1 MTVGKAIY
9 YLLNNSTD
17 LEAVVGTRIFPEVAE
32 QDSALPF
39 VMYSVISNEP
49 SDTHSGP
56 SLLDVAQ
63 VDVIAYNTSYSG
75 CIDMGVYV
83 RAALDRVTG
92 TYNGVNVQ
100 SCQYNSEVIDFDEYK
115 RAYVITQSYDV
126 RISRT
131 EFEIAQ
137 GTPVTGARL
146 GDLYD
151 VTDDATTGQ
160 VIIKQA
166 DGTWAGGD
174 AAATLGDLTDVTI
187 DDPQD
192 REALVYDQDANTW
205 INGAST
211 KLAIRVINQ
220 TGNTLLAGTPVKA
233 SGVQGDQVK
242 VTVYQAG
249 QDPKLYI
256 GMLDSDIPNGGTG
269 YARQTGAIYNL
280 NTAHLNVGDILYVNE
295 LSLIGNNG
303 LFYLSTTAPTGTFG
317 TPVAKIPTAI
327 VLRKH
332 ENTGRVYVRTWSPDS
347 TLDEL
352 ANVSASNKSAG
363 DVLVWNGSV
372 WAAGATLAPSLYE
385 LRDVFD
391 YSGAT
396 LKSGTI
402 LAWDATNGY
411 WFPQPKI
418 SFLPDNSVYYLGQYD
433 TEAGTGRTA
442 ASTASVTVERYLTIQ
457 GDGEG
462 ESISAQSDTPSSG
475 NKIVRK
481 IWYKANSFEQSDV
494 DTWTLV
500 HTFADDTAYSATEA
514 TFEALLNAQTYGTP
528 PFTLAQS
535 WEDVPAFTG
544 LLDTYPG
551 AAAAYSLRLLD
562 ADYSGSAINVRRA
575 SDNAVQDIGFDA
587 NGDLDTSALATF
599 CAGTDGYVVR
609 WYDQSGNSND
619 AVQATT
625 SAQPQIVASGSV
637 VVVSGSPAVSFDG
650 SNDYLQSTYT
660 NANNYTAFWAQLP
673 VNGVG
678 GQVIGRGDLSGRHVA
693 GWFGS
698 SVGHYRGG
706 SADIQAAGATA
717 RYIGYTLSLPS
728 SISCRVGYNGSTG
741 STNSAIG
748 TSTLTSMIL
757 GAERGSLSLY
767 GQSKIH
773 EIILYP
779 SDQSANRT
787 GIESNI
793 NTYYSIY

>member
-174 AAATLGDLTDVTI
+174 AAGALGDLTDVTSDVTSEAI
-187 DDPQD
+187 D
-192 REALVYDQDANTW
+192 RHALVYDEDSGEW
-205 INGAST
+205 IPRYPGE
-211 KLAIRVINQ
+211 IRVIN
-220 TGNTLLAGTPVKA
+220 TSGDTLLKGQLATAVGA
-233 SGVQGDQVK
+233 QGDQVE
-242 VTVYQAG
+242 VRPYNS
-249 QDPKLYI
+249 QDDWRYLVGI
-256 GMLDSDIPNGGTG
+256 ATEEMVNGASGHVITLGEVRGLDTD
-269 YARQTGAIYNL
+269 QF
-280 NTAHLNVGDILYVNE
+280 NVGDLLY
-295 LSLIGNNG
+295 
-303 LFYLSTTAPTGTFG
+303 PTGLINSFSPFG
-317 TPVAKIPTAI
+317 LTKFGETAGGPDNPLPI
-327 VLRKH
+327 AICTRSH
-332 ENTGRVYVRTWSPDS
+332 ANTGRIQVRMWTPGHVKQLAGLSDVYVPSPYIGAILKYVKVGS
-347 TLDEL
+347 TSFWGYLPQTSKSILD
-352 ANVSASNKSAG
+352 
-363 DVLVWNGSV
+363 
-372 WAAGATLAPSLYE
+372 GATE
-385 LRDVFD
+385 DVEIYYYAEGGD
-391 YSGAT
+391 T
-396 LKSGTI
+396 QL
-402 LAWDATNGY
+402 DTNA
-411 WFPQPKI
+411 
-418 SFLPDNSVYYLGQYD
+418 L
-433 TEAGTGRTA
+433 
-442 ASTASVTVERYLTIQ
+442 
-457 GDGEG
+457 
-462 ESISAQSDTPSSG
+462 SDTPSSG

-481 IWYKANSFEQSDV
+481 IWYATSSQADP
-494 DTWTLV
+494 DTGTWTLYQTLADNA
-500 HTFADDTAYSATEA
+500 TFAQLQAA
-514 TFEALLNAQTYGTP
+514 FEASLLVSPTGGQPVSIKTT
-528 PFTLAQS
+528 

-544 LLDTYPG
+544 LLDDYPG

-599 CAGTDGYVVR
+599 CAGTNGFIVR
-609 WYDQSGNSND
+609 WYDQSGNGYD
-619 AVQATT
+619 VEQATT
-625 SAQPQIVASGSV
+625 SRQPQIVASGAVLTKNGKPSANGGSGIVLLSNTLPTPLSQPTNLILVAASGGASNRYAFGETQYFGTGASNFSMYAQYFAYTSTAIDTNQHLWFAEYNSPNSNAYQDGAQVISNQNVGSYSV
-637 VVVSGSPAVSFDG
+637 TKIRLFNLTTNNGWDG
-650 SNDYLQSTYT
+650 SIQE
-660 NANNYTAFWAQLP
+660 
-673 VNGVG
+673 
-678 GQVIGRGDLSGRHVA
+678 VIV
-693 GWFGS
+693 
-698 SVGHYRGG
+698 
-706 SADIQAAGATA
+706 
-717 RYIGYTLSLPS
+717 
-728 SISCRVGYNGSTG
+728 
-741 STNSAIG
+741 
-748 TSTLTSMIL
+748 
-757 GAERGSLSLY
+757 
-767 GQSKIH
+767 
-773 EIILYP
+773 YP
-779 SDQSANRT
+779 SNQSANRT

>member
-174 AAATLGDLTDVTI
+174 AAGALGDLTDVASDVTSEAI
-187 DDPQD
+187 D
-192 REALVYDQDANTW
+192 RHALVYDEDSGQW
-205 INGAST
+205 ITRYPGEIRIYNDREDTIVKGRCVTAIGA
-211 KLAIRVINQ
+211 
-220 TGNTLLAGTPVKA
+220 
-233 SGVQGDQVK
+233 QGDMVSVRAYITTDDTRYVVGVATEEMAPGDSGHAITIGEVRGLDTEGFAVGTILQPTNFVNSLRPFGMAPA
-242 VTVYQAG
+242 TAGAG
-249 QDPKLYI
+249 QPDRPLPI
-256 GMLDSDIPNGGTG
+256 AMVTRSH
-269 YARQTGAIYNL
+269 A
-280 NTAHLNVGDILYVNE
+280 
-295 LSLIGNNG
+295 
-303 LFYLSTTAPTGTFG
+303 
-317 TPVAKIPTAI
+317 
-327 VLRKH
+327 
-332 ENTGRVYVRTWSPDS
+332 NTGRIQVRMFTPGYYHQ
-347 TLDEL
+347 L
-352 ANVSASNKSAG
+352 AGLSDVNVPFPYQGA
-363 DVLVWNGSV
+363 VLKYIETGGVAFWGYLPQTSKII
-372 WAAGATLAPSLYE
+372 ADGATEDIEIYYYAESNDTQLA
-385 LRDVFD
+385 
-391 YSGAT
+391 
-396 LKSGTI
+396 I
-402 LAWDATNGY
+402 
-411 WFPQPKI
+411 
-418 SFLPDNSVYYLGQYD
+418 
-433 TEAGTGRTA
+433 TER
-442 ASTASVTVERYLTIQ
+442 SN
-457 GDGEG
+457 
-462 ESISAQSDTPSSG
+462 TPSAG

-481 IWYKANSFEQSDV
+481 IWYATASQADPDADV
-494 DTWTLV
+494 WTLYQTLADDA
-500 HTFADDTAYSATEA
+500 TFAQLQAA
-514 TFEALLNAQTYGTP
+514 FEASLLVSPTGGQPVSIKTT
-528 PFTLAQS
+528 
-535 WEDVPAFTG
+535 WEEIPAFTG
-544 LLDTYPG
+544 LLDDYPG

-599 CAGTDGYVVR
+599 CAGTDGFVVR
-609 WYDQSGNSND
+609 WYDQSSNAND

-625 SAQPQIVASGSV
+625 SKQPQIVASGSV
-637 VVVSGSPAVSFDG
+637 LTENGTPAVRFDG
-650 SNDYLQSTYT
+650 ASNYMTSAATFTLADKTLFFVMKPTAQQNFMFGILNNASLNRARFYL
-660 NANNYTAFWAQLP
+660 
-673 VNGVG
+673 
-678 GQVIGRGDLSGRHVA
+678 LSA
-693 GWFGS
+693 
-698 SVGHYRGG
+698 G
-706 SADIQAAGATA
+706 SASTNSQFIVGDPGVINQVASALSQQLY
-717 RYIGYTLSLPS
+717 YIGYNNTNYVTNFAIDGASANTASGNSNRPS
-728 SISCRVGYNGSTG
+728 GVSYMMGAINNGDDTPFNYGEGLIQEVIVYNSNEAT
-741 STNSAIG
+741 
-748 TSTLTSMIL
+748 
-757 GAERGSLSLY
+757 
-767 GQSKIH
+767 
-773 EIILYP
+773 
-779 SDQSANRT
+779 NRT

>member
-137 GTPVTGARL
+137 GTPVTGALL
-146 GDLYD
+146 GDLS
-151 VTDDATTGQ
+151 
-160 VIIKQA
+160 
-166 DGTWAGGD
+166 
-174 AAATLGDLTDVTI
+174 DVTI
-187 DDPQD
+187 TDPLEHD
-192 REALVYDQDANTW
+192 ALIYDPDTQNW
-205 INGAST
+205 INGIPT
-211 KLAIRVINQ
+211 DIPVIN
-220 TGNTLLAGTPVKA
+220 TTSNTLYAGSPLRAT
-233 SGVQGDQVK
+233 GVQGDK
-242 VTVYQAG
+242 VEAALWSPN
-249 QDPKLYI
+249 QDPKLFMGLAADDIAASETGHCRQI
-256 GMLDSDIPNGGTG
+256 GLVHHLDTSDFEI
-269 YARQTGAIYNL
+269 
-280 NTAHLNVGDILYVNE
+280 GDILYP
-295 LSLIGNNG
+295 LAATLQFGIKRLG
-303 LFYLSTTAPTGTFG
+303 TTPPDHPLARI
-317 TPVAKIPTAI
+317 ACAI

-332 ENTGRVYVRTWSPDS
+332 ENTGRVFVRTWQPAHAFNDISEVNIATTPDDGQAL
-347 TLDEL
+347 TYD
-352 ANVSASNKSAG
+352 SATGTWVPGNATPRLLG
-363 DVLVWNGSV
+363 DISDVQTYDPALLQDRTILRW
-372 WAAGATLAPSLYE
+372 GATSQTWELVPQTSGLPS
-385 LRDVFD
+385 
-391 YSGAT
+391 A
-396 LKSGTI
+396 
-402 LAWDATNGY
+402 
-411 WFPQPKI
+411 
-418 SFLPDNSVYYLGQYD
+418 YYLGAYD
-433 TEAGTGRTA
+433 TEAAANRVT
-442 ASTASVTVERYLTIQ
+442 ASTASITVERYLTIQ

-475 NKIVRK
+475 NVIRRK
-481 IWYKANSFEQSDV
+481 IWYKANSFDTDKV
-494 DTWTLV
+494 DTWTLI

-535 WEDVPAFTG
+535 WEDAPAFTG

-562 ADYSGSAINVRRA
+562 ADYTGSAINVRRA

-637 VVVSGSPAVSFDG
+637 LVDANGNPKVVSGSAQGLVATFSSTISQPTTVFTTGLVAASASYLFDG
-650 SNDYLQSTYT
+650 IDATNRQARFTRFAFAGNTIAASNGAGFGLESTLYNSSSSIYRRNGSPFSTGNIGTAGLAGVTLMCRYT
-660 NANNYTAFWAQLP
+660 IAEGNSE
-673 VNGVG
+673 
-678 GQVIGRGDLSGRHVA
+678 LSE
-693 GWFGS
+693 FIL
-698 SVGHYRGG
+698 Y
-706 SADIQAAGATA
+706 SADK
-717 RYIGYTLSLPS
+717 S
-728 SISCRVGYNGSTG
+728 SDF
-741 STNSAIG
+741 A
-748 TSTLTSMIL
+748 
-757 GAERGSLSLY
+757 
-767 GQSKIH
+767 
-773 EIILYP
+773 
-779 SDQSANRT
+779 

>member
-137 GTPVTGARL
+137 GTPVTGAQL

-160 VIIKQA
+160 VIVKQA

-174 AAATLGDLTDVTI
+174 AAGALGDLTDVASDVTSEAI
-187 DDPQD
+187 D
-192 REALVYDQDANTW
+192 RHALVYDEDSGEW
-205 INGAST
+205 ITRYPGEIRIYNDSDETIVKGRCVTAIGAQGDMVTVRPYITTDDTRYVVGVATEEMAVGASGH
-211 KLAIRVINQ
+211 AITIGEVRGLDTEGFAVGTILQPTNFVNSVRPFGMGPA
-220 TGNTLLAGTPVKA
+220 TAG
-233 SGVQGDQVK
+233 
-242 VTVYQAG
+242 AG
-249 QDPKLYI
+249 QPDRPLPI
-256 GMLDSDIPNGGTG
+256 AMVTRSH
-269 YARQTGAIYNL
+269 A
-280 NTAHLNVGDILYVNE
+280 
-295 LSLIGNNG
+295 
-303 LFYLSTTAPTGTFG
+303 
-317 TPVAKIPTAI
+317 
-327 VLRKH
+327 
-332 ENTGRVYVRTWSPDS
+332 NTGRIQVRMFTPGYYHQIAAMSDVYVPFPYQGAVLKYIVSGGTAFWGYLPQTSKIIADGAEEDVEIYYYAES
-347 TLDEL
+347 DDTQL
-352 ANVSASNKSAG
+352 AI
-363 DVLVWNGSV
+363 
-372 WAAGATLAPSLYE
+372 TQ
-385 LRDVFD
+385 R
-391 YSGAT
+391 
-396 LKSGTI
+396 
-402 LAWDATNGY
+402 
-411 WFPQPKI
+411 
-418 SFLPDNSVYYLGQYD
+418 
-433 TEAGTGRTA
+433 
-442 ASTASVTVERYLTIQ
+442 
-457 GDGEG
+457 
-462 ESISAQSDTPSSG
+462 SDTPSAG

-481 IWYKANSFEQSDV
+481 IWYTTASQADPDADV
-494 DTWTLV
+494 WTLYQTLDDNA
-500 HTFADDTAYSATEA
+500 TFAELQTA
-514 TFEALLNAQTYGTP
+514 FEASLLVSPTGGQPVSIKTT
-528 PFTLAQS
+528 
-535 WEDVPAFTG
+535 WDDIPAFSG

-562 ADYSGSAINVRRA
+562 STYTGDAINVRRA

-609 WYDQSGNSND
+609 WYDQSGNGND

-637 VVVSGSPAVSFDG
+637 LTENGKAALRFDG
-650 SNDYLQSTYT
+650 SDDLFNTSWSAGDTSAFSSFNIASPTNNTTSSNLYDLRDANDDGLRLFMFSDGNLFFSADADDLRT
-660 NANNYTAFWAQLP
+660 TAY
-673 VNGVG
+673 
-678 GQVIGRGDLSGRHVA
+678 LSGQQLVYA
-693 GWFGS
+693 N
-698 SVGHYRGG
+698 
-706 SADIQAAGATA
+706 
-717 RYIGYTLSLPS
+717 
-728 SISCRVGYNGSTG
+728 YN
-741 STNSAIG
+741 NSAIFTAIDG
-748 TSTLTSMIL
+748 NSTDTTTAPASTSVTANAYLFATNI
-757 GAERGSLSLY
+757 GSAPFNGKAQEAIFY
-767 GQSKIH
+767 T
-773 EIILYP
+773 
-779 SDQSANRT
+779 SDQSANRA
-787 GIESNI
+787 GIETNI
-793 NTYYSIY
+793 NDYYTIY

>member
-137 GTPVTGARL
+137 GTPVTGAQL
-146 GDLYD
+146 GDLN
-151 VTDDATTGQ
+151 
-160 VIIKQA
+160 
-166 DGTWAGGD
+166 
-174 AAATLGDLTDVTI
+174 DVTI
-187 DDPQD
+187 TDPLERD
-192 REALVYDQDANTW
+192 ALVYDSEAAEW
-205 INGAST
+205 INGIPT
-211 KLAIRVINQ
+211 DIPVINK
-220 TGNTLLAGTPVKA
+220 TSFTLYAGSPLRA
-233 SGVQGDQVK
+233 DGVQGDKVK
-242 VTVYQAG
+242 AALWSPN
-249 QDPKLYI
+249 QDPKLFI
-256 GMLDSDIPNGGTG
+256 GLAADDIAANETG
-269 YARQTGAIYNL
+269 YCRQIGIVH
-280 NTAHLNVGDILYVNE
+280 HLDTDDFEIGDILYPQAAT
-295 LSLIGNNG
+295 LQFGIKRLG
-303 LFYLSTTAPTGTFG
+303 TTPPDHPLARI
-317 TPVAKIPTAI
+317 ACAI

-332 ENTGRVYVRTWSPDS
+332 ANTGRVFVRTWQPAHAFNDISEVNIATTPGDGQALTYDS
-347 TLDEL
+347 ATGTWVPGNATPRLL
-352 ANVSASNKSAG
+352 G
-363 DVLVWNGSV
+363 DIS
-372 WAAGATLAPSLYE
+372 
-385 LRDVFD
+385 DVQTYNPAD
-391 YSGAT
+391 
-396 LKSGTI
+396 LQDRTI
-402 LAWDATNGY
+402 LRWGAISQTWELV
-411 WFPQPKI
+411 PQT
-418 SFLPDNSVYYLGQYD
+418 SGLPSAYYLGAYD
-433 TEAGTGRTA
+433 SEAAANRVT
-442 ASTASVTVERYLTIQ
+442 ASTASMTVERYLTIQ

-462 ESISAQSDTPSSG
+462 ESISAQSDTPSAG

-481 IWYKANSFEQSDV
+481 IWYKANSFDTDKV

-514 TFEALLNAQTYGTP
+514 TFEALLNEQTYGTP

-544 LLDTYPG
+544 LLDDYPG

-562 ADYSGSAINVRRA
+562 STYTGDAINVRRA

-599 CAGTDGYVVR
+599 CAGTDGYLVR
-609 WYDQSGNSND
+609 WYDQSGNGND

-625 SAQPQIVASGSV
+625 GSQPKVYDSVAGV
-637 VVVSGSPAVSFDG
+637 ILENGEPATQFDG
-650 SNDYLQSTYT
+650 LND
-660 NANNYTAFWAQLP
+660 
-673 VNGVG
+673 
-678 GQVIGRGDLSGRHVA
+678 
-693 GWFGS
+693 
-698 SVGHYRGG
+698 
-706 SADIQAAGATA
+706 
-717 RYIGYTLSLPS
+717 SLAISS
-728 SISCRVGYNGSTG
+728 SISAIASNYSFFMVIKKAVNNAWTFDSASGRIIIDTPNSYAYFDGTATRGNPITTGTQDLQSYFLLNTGGITSLNGAVQETGLGYTQR
-741 STNSAIG
+741 AISSNTRIG
-748 TSTLTSMIL
+748 CDNANTQRYMTATLQEFVVYT
-757 GAERGSLSLY
+757 
-767 GQSKIH
+767 
-773 EIILYP
+773 

-793 NTYYSIY
+793 NAYYTIY